1 MITSYRITI
10 AEAGSGE
17 RVLETTAAA
26 TDTLLIVNDLDPHFT
41 YRCSIAAVTVAVGP
55 ETSADVTTLQEG
67 NLYYMTYT
75 PLSILH
81 TCIAPSGSPRNTT
94 VSAIDSSRVEFEWV
108 APSVEDSNGV
118 VVGYVVRVTGQDSNE
133 VIELQTNMSR
143 VQVENLHP
151 FYSYVFTVAARTEAG
166 VGPFS
171 PVIHLQMPSAG
182 KLKGQLSV
190 MHSSMWYNII
200 PMQLLLAL
208 SAM

>member
-10 AEAGSGE
+10 TEVESGE

-26 TDTLLIVNDLDPHFT
+26 SDTLLVVSDLDPHFT

-55 ETSADVTTLQEG
+55 ETSAEVTTLQEG
-67 NLYYMTYT
+67 ILYCTMLMYT
-75 PLSILH
+75 PLSSVY
-81 TCIAPSGSPRNTT
+81 TCTAPSGSPQNAT
-94 VSAIDSSRVEFEWV
+94 VSAIDSSRVEFEWM
-108 APSVEDSNGV
+108 APSVEDSNGIV
-118 VVGYVVRVTGQDSNE
+118 IGYIVRVTGQDSNE
-133 VIELQTNMSR
+133 LIELQINVTR

-182 KLKGQLSV
+182 KLS
-190 MHSSMWYNII
+190 H
-200 PMQLLLAL
+200 
-208 SAM
+208 

>member
-1 MITSYRITI
+1 MIISYRIII
-10 AEAGSGE
+10 AEVGSGE
-17 RVLETTAAA
+17 RVLETTTAA
-26 TDTLLIVNDLDPHFT
+26 TDTLLIINDLDPHFT

-55 ETSADVTTLQEG
+55 ETSAEVTTLQEG
-67 NLYYMTYT
+67 NSYCMIMYT

-81 TCIAPSGSPRNTT
+81 TCIAPSGSPRNAT
-94 VSAIDSSRVEFEWV
+94 VSVIDSSRVEFEWV

-133 VIELQTNMSR
+133 VIELQTNTSR

-182 KLKGQLSV
+182 KLKDQLV
-190 MHSSMWYNII
+190 MHSSM
-200 PMQLLLAL
+200 
-208 SAM
+208 